1 VPPFVLDVLKFAFLA
16 LLYFFVYRALRA
28 TAADLGSGKRA
39 RAPRAEAPPVQGQ
52 REGRRARGHGKAPR
66 KVLVVDHEGT
76 KTGTIRLEEP
86 IQVGRADACQI
97 KLGDTY
103 ISQFHARLFPR
114 DGAWYV
120 EDLGS
125 TNGTYLNQR
134 KLTGP
139 SEVHAGDVV
148 RLGKTTLEL
157 KA

>member
-1 VPPFVLDVLKFAFLA
+1 VPPFVLDVLKFAFLI
-16 LLYFFVYRALRA
+16 LLYFFVYRAIRA
-28 TAADLGSGKRA
+28 AATEVSGGRARTETPAAPAARETKRA
-39 RAPRAEAPPVQGQ
+39 A
-52 REGRRARGHGKAPR
+52 RRGKAPR
-66 KVLVVDHEGT
+66 KLQIVDHDGV
-76 KTGTIRLEEP
+76 KAGAIKLQDP
-86 IQVGRADACQI
+86 IQVGRADACQVR
-97 KLGDTY
+97 LDDTY

-114 DGAWYV
+114 DGMWYV

-157 KA
+157 RA

>member
-1 VPPFVLDVLKFAFLA
+1 MEQRAFVEIGRLEVFDH
-16 LLYFFVYRALRA
+16 
-28 TAADLGSGKRA
+28 
-39 RAPRAEAPPVQGQ
+39 QG
-52 REGRRARGHGKAPR
+52 AKS
-66 KVLVVDHEGT
+66 
-76 KTGTIRLEEP
+76 GTIRLQEP
-86 IQVGRADACQI
+86 LQVGRADACQI

-103 ISQFHARLFPR
+103 ISQFHARLYPR
-114 DGAWYV
+114 DGNWYV

-157 KA
+157 KR

>member
-16 LLYFFVYRALRA
+16 LLYFFVYRAIRSA
-28 TAADLGSGKRA
+28 SSDVGSRPRA
-39 RAPRAEAPPVQGQ
+39 RATNNDGAAAPP
-52 REGRRARGHGKAPR
+52 REARRSRAHSKAPR
-66 KVLVVDHEGT
+66 KVLVVDHEGA
-76 KTGTIRLEEP
+76 KSGTIRLSEP
-86 IQVGRADACQI
+86 LQVGRADACQI

-114 DGAWYV
+114 DGTWYV

>member
-1 VPPFVLDVLKFAFLA
+1 VPPFVLDVLKVAFLV
-16 LLYFFVYRALRA
+16 LLYFFVYRALRSA
-28 TAADLGSGKRA
+28 SSDLGSGKRA
-39 RAPRAEAPPVQGQ
+39 RAARADGQAAPSREA
-52 REGRRARGHGKAPR
+52 RRSRSHGKAPR
-66 KVLVVDHEGT
+66 KVLVVDHEGA
-76 KTGTIRLEEP
+76 KTGTIRLQEP
-86 IQVGRADACQI
+86 LQVGRADACQI

-114 DGAWYV
+114 DGNWYV

-134 KLTGP
+134 KLNGP

>member
-1 VPPFVLDVLKFAFLA
+1 VPPFVLDVLKFAFLV
-16 LLYFFVYRALRA
+16 LLYFFVYRAIRA
-28 TAADLGSGKRA
+28 VATDLGGSRA
-39 RAPRAEAPPVQGQ
+39 RARAEAPAAPAA
-52 REGRRARGHGKAPR
+52 REAKRASRRGKPPR
-66 KVLVVDHEGT
+66 KLQIVDHDGVKAGT
-76 KTGTIRLEEP
+76 MKLQDP
-86 IQVGRADACQI
+86 IQVGRADACQVR
-97 KLGDTY
+97 LDDTY
-103 ISQFHARLFPR
+103 ISQFHARIYPR
-114 DGAWYV
+114 DGMWYV

>member
-1 VPPFVLDVLKFAFLA
+1 MPPFVLDVLKYAFLA
-16 LLYFFVYRALRA
+16 LLYFFVYRAVRSA
-28 TAADLGSGKRA
+28 SSDLGSGKRA
-39 RAPRAEAPPVQGQ
+39 RAAKADGQAPPP
-52 REGRRARGHGKAPR
+52 RDARRGRGHGKAPR
-66 KVLVVDHEGT
+66 KVLVVDHEGA
-76 KTGTIRLEEP
+76 KSGSIRLQKP
-86 IQVGRADACQI
+86 LQVGRADACQI

-103 ISQFHARLFPR
+103 ISQFHARLFLR
-114 DGAWYV
+114 DGTWYI

-157 KA
+157 KG

>member
-1 VPPFVLDVLKFAFLA
+1 MPPFVLDVLKYAFLA
-16 LLYFFVYRALRA
+16 LLYFFVYQALRSPA
-28 TAADLGSGKRA
+28 LDLAGGGRRA
-39 RAPRAEAPPVQGQ
+39 SRGDGPAVSPREA
-52 REGRRARGHGKAPR
+52 RRARGRTKAPR
-66 KVLVVDHEGT
+66 KLLIVDGGGG
-76 KTGTIRLEEP
+76 KPGTIRLEEAL
-86 IQVGRADACQI
+86 QVGRAEACQI
-97 KLGDTY
+97 RLGDTY

-114 DGAWYV
+114 DGTWYI

>member
-1 VPPFVLDVLKFAFLA
+1 MPPFVLDVLKFAFLA
-16 LLYFFVYRALRA
+16 LLYFFVYRSIRS
-28 TAADLGSGKRA
+28 AASDLGSGRRA
-39 RAPRAEAPPVQGQ
+39 RAAQDGGPAAPP
-52 REGRRARGHGKAPR
+52 REARRARAHGRPPR
-66 KVLVVDHEGT
+66 KVLVVDHEGA
-76 KTGTIRLEEP
+76 KSGTIRLQQP
-86 IQVGRADACQI
+86 LQVGRADACQI

-114 DGAWYV
+114 DGNWYV

-157 KA
+157 KG

>member
-1 VPPFVLDVLKFAFLA
+1 VPPFVLDVLKYAFLT
-16 LLYFFVYRALRA
+16 LLYFFVYQSLRSTAVDLAGGGRGRASRS
-28 TAADLGSGKRA
+28 D
-39 RAPRAEAPPVQGQ
+39 APAVSQ
-52 REGRRARGHGKAPR
+52 REARRARGRTKTPR
-66 KVLVVDHEGT
+66 KLVVVDGGGG
-76 KTGTIRLEEP
+76 KPGTIRLEEAL
-86 IQVGRADACQI
+86 QVGRAEACQI
-97 KLGDTY
+97 RLGDTY

-114 DGAWYV
+114 DGTWYI

-157 KA
+157 KG

>member
-1 VPPFVLDVLKFAFLA
+1 VPPFVLDVLKFAFLV
-16 LLYFFVYRALRA
+16 LLYFFVYRALRSA
-28 TAADLGSGKRA
+28 SAELSSGKRA
-39 RAPRAEAPPVQGQ
+39 RAAKSDAQPAPREA
-52 REGRRARGHGKAPR
+52 RRARAHGKAPR
-66 KVLVVDHEGT
+66 KVLVVDHEGG
-76 KTGTIRLEEP
+76 KSGAIRLQEP
-86 IQVGRADACQI
+86 LQVGRADACQI

-103 ISQFHARLFPR
+103 ISQFHARLYPR
-114 DGAWYV
+114 DGNWYV

>member
-16 LLYFFVYRALRA
+16 LLYFFVYQAIRSASS
-28 TAADLGSGKRA
+28 DLGSGKRA
-39 RAPRAEAPPVQGQ
+39 RAAKADGQAPPP
-52 REGRRARGHGKAPR
+52 RDARRNRGHGKAPR
-66 KVLVVDHEGT
+66 KVLVVDHEGA
-76 KTGTIRLEEP
+76 KSGTIRLQEP
-86 IQVGRADACQI
+86 LQVGRADACQI

-114 DGAWYV
+114 DGNWYV

>member
-1 VPPFVLDVLKFAFLA
+1 MPPFVLDVLKYAFLA
-16 LLYFFVYRALRA
+16 LLYFFVYQALRSPA
-28 TAADLGSGKRA
+28 LDLAGGGRRASRADGPAVS
-39 RAPRAEAPPVQGQ
+39 PREA
-52 REGRRARGHGKAPR
+52 RRARGRTKAPR
-66 KVLVVDHEGT
+66 KLLIVDGGGG
-76 KTGTIRLEEP
+76 KPGTIRLEEAL
-86 IQVGRADACQI
+86 QVGRAEACQI
-97 KLGDTY
+97 RLGDTY

-114 DGAWYV
+114 DGTWYI

>member
-1 VPPFVLDVLKFAFLA
+1 MD
-16 LLYFFVYRALRA
+16 
-28 TAADLGSGKRA
+28 GGGGK
-39 RAPRAEAPPVQGQ
+39 P
-52 REGRRARGHGKAPR
+52 
-66 KVLVVDHEGT
+66 
-76 KTGTIRLEEP
+76 GTIRLEEALH
-86 IQVGRADACQI
+86 VGRAEACQI
-97 KLGDTY
+97 RLGDTY

-114 DGAWYV
+114 DGTWYI

>member
-16 LLYFFVYRALRA
+16 LLYFFVYRAIRSA
-28 TAADLGSGKRA
+28 SSDLGSGKRA
-39 RAPRAEAPPVQGQ
+39 RAEKANGQAPPP
-52 REGRRARGHGKAPR
+52 RDARRSRSHGKAPR
-66 KVLVVDHEGT
+66 KVLVVDHEGA
-76 KTGTIRLEEP
+76 KSGTIRLQEP
-86 IQVGRADACQI
+86 LQVGRADACQI

-114 DGAWYV
+114 DGNWYV

>member
-1 VPPFVLDVLKFAFLA
+1 VPPFVLDVLKFAFLV
-16 LLYFFVYRALRA
+16 LLYFFVYRALRSA
-28 TAADLGSGKRA
+28 SADLRSEKRA
-39 RAPRAEAPPVQGQ
+39 RAAKADGQAAPAQEPR
-52 REGRRARGHGKAPR
+52 RSRGHGKAPR
-66 KVLVVDHEGT
+66 KVLVVDHDGA
-76 KTGTIRLEEP
+76 KTGTIRLDEAL
-86 IQVGRADACQI
+86 QVGRADACQI

-114 DGAWYV
+114 DGNWYV

>member
-1 VPPFVLDVLKFAFLA
+1 VPPFVLDVLKFAFLI
-16 LLYFFVYRALRA
+16 LLYFFVYRAIRA
-28 TAADLGSGKRA
+28 ASSDLGTGRRKA
-39 RAPRAEAPPVQGQ
+39 DTQAAPAPRDAK
-52 REGRRARGHGKAPR
+52 RPR
-66 KVLVVDHEGT
+66 KGKPPRKLLIVDHDGV
-76 KTGTIRLEEP
+76 KTGTIKLEEP

-114 DGAWYV
+114 DGMWYV

-157 KA
+157 KP

>member
-1 VPPFVLDVLKFAFLA
+1 VPPFVLDVLKFAFLV
-16 LLYFFVYRALRA
+16 LLYFFVYRAIRA
-28 TAADLGSGKRA
+28 AAGDVGARDRKRADAPAAPPKEGKRA
-39 RAPRAEAPPVQGQ
+39 R
-52 REGRRARGHGKAPR
+52 RGKPPR
-66 KVLVVDHEGT
+66 KLQIVDHDGV
-76 KTGTIRLEEP
+76 KAGTIKLQEP

-97 KLGDTY
+97 RLGDTY

-114 DGAWYV
+114 DGMWYV

>member
-1 VPPFVLDVLKFAFLA
+1 VPTFVLDVLKFAFLA
-16 LLYFFVYRALRA
+16 LLYFFVYRAIRSA
-28 TAADLGSGKRA
+28 SSDLASGKRA
-39 RAPRAEAPPVQGQ
+39 RATNTNGQPREA
-52 REGRRARGHGKAPR
+52 RRNRGHGKAPR
-66 KVLVVDHEGT
+66 KVLVLDHQGA
-76 KTGTIRLEEP
+76 KSATIRLQEP
-86 IQVGRADACQI
+86 LQVGRADACQI

-114 DGAWYV
+114 DGNWYV

-134 KLTGP
+134 KLSGP

>member
-1 VPPFVLDVLKFAFLA
+1 MPPFVLDVLKYAFLA
-16 LLYFFVYRALRA
+16 LLYFFVYQALRSPA
-28 TAADLGSGKRA
+28 LDLAGGGRRASRADGPAVS
-39 RAPRAEAPPVQGQ
+39 PREA
-52 REGRRARGHGKAPR
+52 RRARGRTKTPR
-66 KVLVVDHEGT
+66 KLLVVDGGGG
-76 KTGTIRLEEP
+76 KPGTIRLEEALH
-86 IQVGRADACQI
+86 VGRAEACQI
-97 KLGDTY
+97 RLGDTY

-114 DGAWYV
+114 DGTWYI

>member
-1 VPPFVLDVLKFAFLA
+1 VPPFVLDVLKYAFLA
-16 LLYFFVYRALRA
+16 LLYFFVYQALRSPA
-28 TAADLGSGKRA
+28 LDLAGGGRRASRADGPAVS
-39 RAPRAEAPPVQGQ
+39 PRKA
-52 REGRRARGHGKAPR
+52 RRARGRTKSPR
-66 KVLVVDHEGT
+66 KLLIVDGGGG
-76 KTGTIRLEEP
+76 KPGTIRLEEAL
-86 IQVGRADACQI
+86 QVGRAEACQI
-97 KLGDTY
+97 RLGDTY

-114 DGAWYV
+114 DGTWYI

>member
-1 VPPFVLDVLKFAFLA
+1 VPPFVLDVLKFAFLV
-16 LLYFFVYRALRA
+16 LLYFFVYRAIRA
-28 TAADLGSGKRA
+28 AAGDVGARDRKRADAPPAPPKEAKRA
-39 RAPRAEAPPVQGQ
+39 R
-52 REGRRARGHGKAPR
+52 RGKPPR
-66 KVLVVDHEGT
+66 KLQIVDHDGV
-76 KTGTIRLEEP
+76 KAGTIKLQEP

-97 KLGDTY
+97 RLGDTY

-114 DGAWYV
+114 DGMWYV

>member
-16 LLYFFVYRALRA
+16 LLYFFVYRALRSVAVDLADGARGRA
-28 TAADLGSGKRA
+28 TRTESTT
-39 RAPRAEAPPVQGQ
+39 APQ
-52 REGRRARGHGKAPR
+52 REARRSRGHGKPPR
-66 KVLVVDHEGT
+66 KVLIVDHEGM
-76 KTGTIRLEEP
+76 KGSTIRLQEP
-86 IQVGRADACQI
+86 LQVGRADACQI
-97 KLGDTY
+97 RLGDTY
-103 ISQFHARLFPR
+103 ISQFHARLYPR
-114 DGAWYV
+114 DGQWYV

-148 RLGKTTLEL
+148 RLGKTRLEL

>member
-1 VPPFVLDVLKFAFLA
+1 MPPFVLDVLKYAFLA
-16 LLYFFVYRALRA
+16 LLYFFVYQALRSPA
-28 TAADLGSGKRA
+28 LALAGGGRRASRADGPAVS
-39 RAPRAEAPPVQGQ
+39 PREA
-52 REGRRARGHGKAPR
+52 RRARGRTKAPR
-66 KVLVVDHEGT
+66 KLLIVDGGGG
-76 KTGTIRLEEP
+76 KPGTIRLEEAL
-86 IQVGRADACQI
+86 QVGRAEACQI
-97 KLGDTY
+97 RLGDTY

-114 DGAWYV
+114 DGTWYI

>member
-1 VPPFVLDVLKFAFLA
+1 MPPFVLDVLKYAFLA
-16 LLYFFVYRALRA
+16 LLYFFVYQALRSPA
-28 TAADLGSGKRA
+28 LDLAGGGRRASRADGPSVS
-39 RAPRAEAPPVQGQ
+39 PREA
-52 REGRRARGHGKAPR
+52 RRARGRTKAPR
-66 KVLVVDHEGT
+66 KLLIVDGGGG
-76 KTGTIRLEEP
+76 KPGTIRLEEAL
-86 IQVGRADACQI
+86 QVGRAEACQI
-97 KLGDTY
+97 RLGDTY

-114 DGAWYV
+114 DGTWYI

-157 KA
+157 KG

>member
-16 LLYFFVYRALRA
+16 LLYFFVYRAIRSA
-28 TAADLGSGKRA
+28 GADLGGGRPREA
-39 RAPRAEAPPVQGQ
+39 APAAPAPREK
-52 REGRRARGHGKAPR
+52 RTRRGKPPR
-66 KVLVVDHEGT
+66 KLLIVDHDGV
-76 KTGTIRLEEP
+76 KAGTIKLQEP

-97 KLGDTY
+97 RLGDTY
-103 ISQFHARLFPR
+103 ISQFHARIYPR
-114 DGAWYV
+114 DGTWYV

-148 RLGKTTLEL
+148 RLGKTTLEM

>member
-16 LLYFFVYRALRA
+16 LLYFFVYRAIRSA
-28 TAADLGSGKRA
+28 SSDLSSGKRA
-39 RAPRAEAPPVQGQ
+39 RAAKADGPGTPQ
-52 REGRRARGHGKAPR
+52 REARRSRAHGKAPR
-66 KVLVVDHEGT
+66 KVLVVDHQGA
-76 KTGTIRLEEP
+76 KSGTIRLQEP
-86 IQVGRADACQI
+86 LQVGRADACQI

-114 DGAWYV
+114 DGNWYV